1 MRSSV
6 LEPPDRFLTRDD
18 KYLTLYDMS
27 VVRSAGLRGFR
38 ATVAELGGRAED
50 YARAAGLP
58 VAALDVDDLLVS
70 DAALAAVLEVA
81 AAELRC
87 PDLGLRVAAR
97 QDFGMLGPLALAIQ
111 NSPTVADALECT
123 SRYLFVHARSLSLT
137 LVDDPHGAPDL
148 AALRYGTPPGL
159 PLSVQATDL
168 GLGFLHRSITY
179 LLGGPYGLRSVELP
193 YRPAAPPA
201 VYEAFFGAT
210 VHTGQDAPML
220 RMPRTLVHQPLA
232 GGDERVWRLALAFLA
247 EQTAG
252 DGASLTA
259 RVRGVLTRSLGT
271 IAPEIGAVAR
281 LVDLH
286 PRTVQRRLA
295 GEGTTFAT
303 VLDEVRREA
312 AKRYLTTTD
321 VPMSQV
327 AGMLGLSEQ
336 SALSRCCR
344 RWWGMTP
351 SAVRRGA

>member
-1 MRSSV
+1 
-6 LEPPDRFLTRDD
+6 
-18 KYLTLYDMS
+18 MS

-58 VAALDVDDLLVS
+58 PAALDVDDLLVS
-70 DAALAAVLEVA
+70 DRAVAAVLELA
-81 AAELRC
+81 AAGLGC

-97 QDFGMLGPLALAIQ
+97 QDFGMLGPLALAIR

-123 SRYLFVHARSLSLT
+123 SRYLFVHARSLSLS

-148 AALRYGTPPGL
+148 AALHYGVPPD
-159 PLSVQATDL
+159 PPVSVQAIDL
-168 GLGFLHRSITY
+168 GLGFLHRSITH

-193 YRPAAPPA
+193 YAPVAPLA
-201 VYEAFFGAT
+201 VYERFFGAA
-210 VHTGQDAPML
+210 VHVGQDAPLL
-220 RMPRTLVHQPLA
+220 RMPRALLHQPLA

-247 EQTAG
+247 EQVAG
-252 DGASLTA
+252 DGTTTTT
-259 RVRGVLTRSLGT
+259 RVRGVLARSLGT
-271 IAPEIGAVAR
+271 IAPELGAVAR

-295 GEGTTFAT
+295 AEGTTFAA
-303 VLDEVRREA
+303 VLDDVRREA
-312 AKRYLTTTD
+312 ARRYLTTTD
-321 VPMSQV
+321 MPMSQV

-344 RWWGMTP
+344 RWWGTTP
-351 SAVRRGA
+351 SAVRRGS

>member
-1 MRSSV
+1 
-6 LEPPDRFLTRDD
+6 
-18 KYLTLYDMS
+18 MS
-27 VVRSAGLRGFR
+27 VIRSAGLRGFR

-70 DAALAAVLEVA
+70 DRVMADVLEVA

-123 SRYLFVHARSLSLT
+123 SRYLFVHARSLSLAM
-137 LVDDPHGAPDL
+137 VDDPYGAPDL
-148 AALRYGTPPGL
+148 AALRYGPPPGL
-159 PLSVQATDL
+159 PVSVQATDL

-179 LLGGPYGLRSVELP
+179 LLGGRYGLRSVELP
-193 YRPAAPPA
+193 YHPPA
-201 VYEAFFGAT
+201 PLAAYEEFFGVT
-210 VHTGQDAPML
+210 VHIGQDAPML
-220 RMPRTLVHQPLA
+220 RMPRALAHQPLA

-247 EQTAG
+247 EQSPG
-252 DGASLTA
+252 EGANLTA

-271 IAPEIGAVAR
+271 FPPEIGAVAR

-295 GEGTTFAT
+295 AEGTTFAA
-303 VLDEVRREA
+303 VLDEVRQAA

-321 VPMSQV
+321 MPMSQV

-351 SAVRRGA
+351 SAVRRGT

>member
-1 MRSSV
+1 M
-6 LEPPDRFLTRDD
+6 LEGPARFLTGHD

-70 DAALAAVLEVA
+70 DRVLAAVLEVA
-81 AAELRC
+81 AEGLGC

-123 SRYLFVHARSLSLT
+123 SRYLFVHARSLSLS
-137 LVDDPHGAPDL
+137 LVDDPYGAPDL
-148 AALRYGTPPGL
+148 GALHYGVPPGL
-159 PLSVQATDL
+159 PISVQAIDL

-179 LLGGPYGLRSVELP
+179 LVGGSYGLRSVELP
-193 YRPAAPPA
+193 YTPVAPLA
-201 VYEAFFGAT
+201 VYEEFFGAT
-210 VHTGQDAPML
+210 VHTGQGAPLL
-220 RMPRTLVHQPLA
+220 RLPRALLDRRLA

-252 DGASLTA
+252 EGATTTA

-271 IAPEIGAVAR
+271 VPPQIGAVAR

-295 GEGTTFAT
+295 AEGTTFAA

-321 VPMSQV
+321 IPMSQV

-344 RWWGMTP
+344 RWWGITP